1 MTDSYLPRLVEAQST
16 GRCGVVSAHVFEQG
30 VDAVRQELA
39 RLQQEGYRYAVLD
52 ALTEHHLEIQ
62 GEALRDAPLVT
73 GGSGLAIGLARQ
85 WAQEN
90 GNQARKA
97 GRPLAGR
104 GVVLSGSCSQMT
116 NRQVAHYRQI
126 APAREVDVAR
136 CLSIETLAAYAHE
149 LAEWVLGQESILA
162 PLVFATAS
170 TDALAAIQQQYGA
183 QKASQAVETLFSQ
196 LAARLAAEGVTRFIV
211 AGGETSGVVTQSLG
225 IKGFHIGPTISPGV
239 PWVNALD
246 KPVSLALKSGN
257 FGDDAFFSRAQREFL
272 S

>member
-1 MTDSYLPRLVEAQST
+1 M
-16 GRCGVVSAHVFEQG
+16 
-30 VDAVRQELA
+30 
-39 RLQQEGYRYAVLD
+39 
-52 ALTEHHLEIQ
+52 
-62 GEALRDAPLVT
+62 
-73 GGSGLAIGLARQ
+73 
-85 WAQEN
+85 
-90 GNQARKA
+90 
-97 GRPLAGR
+97 
-104 GVVLSGSCSQMT
+104 LSGSCSQMT

-136 CLSIETLAAYAHE
+136 CLSTETLAAYAHE
-149 LAEWVLGQESILA
+149 LAEWVLGQESVLA

-183 QKASQAVETLFSQ
+183 QTLFSQ

-257 FGDDAFFSRAQREFL
+257 FGDEAFFSRAQREFL